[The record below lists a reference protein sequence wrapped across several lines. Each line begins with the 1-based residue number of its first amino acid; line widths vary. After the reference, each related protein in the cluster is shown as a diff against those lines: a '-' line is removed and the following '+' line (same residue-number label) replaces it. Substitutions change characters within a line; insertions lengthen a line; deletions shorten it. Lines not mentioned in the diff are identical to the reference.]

1 MSLRGALG
9 KFIPFLRPKSP
20 LDRGDMLALRPV
32 RNPAVVWERRVED
45 LDDSDIRTAATLM
58 LPIRKDRMSKILSFW
73 FHMPEG
79 KTITLED
86 EISAELWEMC
96 DGSNTVEQ
104 LVQHTCRSYK
114 LNRRQG
120 EVSVVTFMRMLTQR
134 RLIGF
139 LNQAKTEKK
148 GAEHGNREPARPA
161 GRKRQQR
168 AGTRRRRT

>member
-9 KFIPFLRPKSP
+9 KYIPFLRSKSP
-20 LDRGDMLALRPV
+20 LARGDMLALRPV
-32 RNPAVVWERRVED
+32 RNPAVIWERRTPTDEP
-45 LDDSDIRTAATLM
+45 DDPDIRTAAVLTL
-58 LPIRKDRMSKILSFW
+58 PHREDRMGKILSFW

-96 DGSNTVEQ
+96 DGGHTVEQ
-104 LVQHTCRSYK
+104 LVAHTCQSYK

-134 RLIGF
+134 RLVGF
-139 LNQAKTEKK
+139 LSGGKEV
-148 GAEHGNREPARPA
+148 EHGNRESVRPA

-168 AGTRRRRT
+168 AQSRKRRR

>member
-1 MSLRGALG
+1 
-9 KFIPFLRPKSP
+9 
-20 LDRGDMLALRPV
+20 MLALRPV
-32 RNPAVVWERRVED
+32 RNPAVIWERRSGATD
-45 LDDSDIRTAATLM
+45 PDDPDDPDIRTAAVLTL
-58 LPIRKDRMSKILSFW
+58 PHRKDRMGKILSFW

-96 DGSNTVEQ
+96 DGSHTVEQ
-104 LVQHTCRSYK
+104 LVKHTCQSYK

-134 RLIGF
+134 RLVGF
-139 LNQAKTEKK
+139 LSGAK
-148 GAEHGNREPARPA
+148 GAEHGNREPARTA

-168 AGTRRRRT
+168 AGSRRRR